1 MHAPLNTDALWLDT
15 SLFARFPMGQIEKR
29 GLASRPNMRIIETT
43 KANVRVRAEFVKGR
57 PAVIVLPDGPN
68 IIEHHDPIF
77 DELRGDLSVIG
88 IEIPGL
94 GFSFAKQPE
103 ALSFTGTL
111 DALENVINQLD
122 AGPLIITGSCSQAY
136 VAIALAARF
145 AVRTL
150 GVIASQATDL
160 ASEKMYVAAAVD
172 PLGFLRTP
180 MIGQMAWAK
189 PANRERLSIDG
200 WYRLAAGPSANVEAW
215 QEIARWSL
223 GCGSCFAL
231 GSMLQS
237 WFGEEDIPIP
247 VWHGPA
253 AILFGCSDKTH
264 LAHGSDRKGLIQYIP
279 QAIVHMLEDVG
290 HFPELEARAEY
301 VRTIRNIADS
311 NPLRTL

>member
-1 MHAPLNTDALWLDT
+1 MQLSAREDALWLDT
-15 SLFARFPMGQIEKR
+15 SLFARFPLSAIEAA
-29 GLASRPNMRIIETT
+29 GLASRSNMRILETQH
-43 KANVRVRAEFVKGR
+43 ARIRVRAEIVAGR
-57 PAVIVLPDGPN
+57 PAVVVLPDGPN

-94 GFSFAKQPE
+94 GFSFAKQPQ
-103 ALSFTGTL
+103 ALGFEGTI
-111 DALENVINQLD
+111 DALENAIDQLD

-145 AVRTL
+145 RTRTL

-160 ASEKMYVAAAVD
+160 ATEKLYVAAAID

-180 MIGQMAWAK
+180 HIGQMAWAN
-189 PANRERLSIDG
+189 PANRERLSVDA
-200 WYRLAAGPSANVEAW
+200 WYRLAAGPGCDVAAW
-215 QEIARWSL
+215 QDIARWSL

-237 WFGEEDIPIP
+237 WFGEEEIAIP
-247 VWHGPA
+247 VWQGAA
-253 AILFGCSDKTH
+253 AILFGCGDKTH
-264 LAHGSDRKGLIQYIP
+264 LAHGSDPGGLVRYLP
-279 QAIVHMLEDVG
+279 QAVVQPLVDVG

-301 VRTIRNIADS
+301 VRAIRAIAD
-311 NPLRTL
+311 PAK

>member
-1 MHAPLNTDALWLDT
+1 MHQLLNTEALWLDT
-15 SLFARFPMGQIEKR
+15 SLFARFPLSGIEKT
-29 GLASRPNMRIIETT
+29 GIESRPNMRIIETT
-43 KANVRVRAEFVKGR
+43 KANVRVRAEFVKDR

-111 DALENVINQLD
+111 DALEDVINQLET
-122 AGPLIITGSCSQAY
+122 GPLIITGSCSQAY

-145 AVRTL
+145 ATKTL

-160 ASEKMYVAAAVD
+160 ASEKIYVATAVD

-180 MIGQMAWAK
+180 MVGQMAWAD

-200 WYRLAAGPSANVEAW
+200 WYRLAAGPSADIAGW
-215 QEIARWSL
+215 QDTARWSL

-231 GSMLQS
+231 SSMLQS

-264 LAHGSDRKGLIQYIP
+264 LKHGSDPNGLSHYVP
-279 QAIVHMLEDVG
+279 QAVVHMLEGVG
-290 HFPELEARAEY
+290 HFPELEAKAEY
-301 VRTIRNIADS
+301 VRTIRSMVDS
-311 NPLRTL
+311 TVNRKL